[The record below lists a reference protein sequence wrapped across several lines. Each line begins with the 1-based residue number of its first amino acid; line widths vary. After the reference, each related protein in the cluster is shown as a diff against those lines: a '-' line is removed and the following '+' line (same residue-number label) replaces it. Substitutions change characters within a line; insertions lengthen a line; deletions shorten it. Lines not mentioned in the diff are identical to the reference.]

1 MSTKIVTNTILIRST
16 LHRVW
21 DVLTKPEYTKV
32 YMFGCETISDWKE
45 GSPLLWNGQYE
56 GKEVTFVSGH
66 ILDINPPHRLIYSV
80 IDPNAPYD
88 KTPANHL
95 KVLYELTENGDDV
108 EFKVSQYGFEDAADG
123 EKRYKEIYNNGD
135 GWQPILVA
143 IKELIENQGN

>member
-1 MSTKIVTNTILIRST
+1 MHLTI
-16 LHRVW
+16 
-21 DVLTKPEYTKV
+21 
-32 YMFGCETISDWKE
+32 
-45 GSPLLWNGQYE
+45 
-56 GKEVTFVSGH
+56 
-66 ILDINPPHRLIYSV
+66 
-80 IDPNAPYD
+80 

-95 KVLYELTENGDDV
+95 KVLYELKENGDDV